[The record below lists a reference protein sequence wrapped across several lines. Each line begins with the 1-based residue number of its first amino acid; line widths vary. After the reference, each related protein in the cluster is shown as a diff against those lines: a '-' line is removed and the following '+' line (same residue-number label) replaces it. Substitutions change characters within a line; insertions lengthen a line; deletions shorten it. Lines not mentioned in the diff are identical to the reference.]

1 MRIYEL
7 VIDPEREEHIARHGV
22 TLEEAEE
29 VIFGRHHLSSARE
42 GRYRLIGQTDA
53 GRYLTIFLGSRGGG
67 VYGLI
72 TARDAT
78 EAERRVYQQHRGR

>member
-7 VIDPEREEHIARHGV
+7 VVEPDREDHIARHGV
-22 TLEEAEE
+22 TVEE
-29 VIFGRHHLSSARE
+29 VEEVVFGRPLIQRSRQQ
-42 GRYRLIGQTDA
+42 RFRLTGQTDA

-72 TARDAT
+72 TARSAT
-78 EAERRVYQQHRGR
+78 QAERRTYQARRRS